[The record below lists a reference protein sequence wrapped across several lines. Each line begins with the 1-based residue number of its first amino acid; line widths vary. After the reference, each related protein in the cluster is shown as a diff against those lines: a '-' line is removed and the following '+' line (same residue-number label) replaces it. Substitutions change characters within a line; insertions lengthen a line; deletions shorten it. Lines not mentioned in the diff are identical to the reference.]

1 MTAAI
6 FIALVLL
13 FWASFAL
20 GHSLGNRSGS
30 TRTEVQDRGGHVGHP
45 ISVTVGDQ
53 GPELVIL
60 MRLRGE
66 DDEVTS

>member
-30 TRTEVQDRGGHVGHP
+30 TRTEVQDRGGHVRLK
-45 ISVTVGDQ
+45 GD
-53 GPELVIL
+53 E
-60 MRLRGE
+60 
-66 DDEVTS
+66 